1 MWGELFSIK
10 LELLYFDIIRLS
22 MQCII
27 LGFISLF
34 LYSPALADTLQGKV
48 VKVADGDTVTIVDDS
63 GKKHRIRLG
72 GIDAPEKDQSYG
84 DVSTQALVELLSGKT
99 VTIEY
104 EKRDRYKRII
114 GKVLVD
120 PPGEVFCMALD
131 CVKKVDVGLEQLKA
145 GLAWHYKY
153 YQMEQSEEDR
163 RLYSEA
169 ESEARIK
176 QLGLWMDKEP
186 MAPWEWRRKK

>member
-1 MWGELFSIK
+1 MQ
-10 LELLYFDIIRLS
+10 YIIICL
-22 MQCII
+22 
-27 LGFISLF
+27 ISLI

-48 VKVADGDTVTIVDDS
+48 TKIADGDTVTIVDGQGD
-63 GKKHRIRLG
+63 KHRIRLA
-72 GIDAPEKDQSYG
+72 GIDAPEKNQSYG
-84 DVSTQALVELLSGKT
+84 DVSTQGLIELVSGKT

-114 GKVLVD
+114 GKVLFD

-131 CVKKVDVGLEQLKA
+131 CVKKIDAGLEQIKD

-153 YQMEQSEEDR
+153 YQMEQSKEDR

-169 ESEARIK
+169 ELEARTK
-176 QLGLWMDKEP
+176 QLGLWKDDESI
-186 MAPWEWRRKK
+186 APWEWRKKR

>member
-1 MWGELFSIK
+1 MQ
-10 LELLYFDIIRLS
+10 YIIF
-22 MQCII
+22 
-27 LGFISLF
+27 GFISLI

-48 VKVADGDTVTIVDDS
+48 VKIADGDTVTIVDDS
-63 GKKHRIRLG
+63 GKKHRIRLA
-72 GIDAPEKDQSYG
+72 GIDAPEKNQSYG
-84 DVSTQALVELLSGKT
+84 DVSTQGLNKLVSGRI

-120 PPGEVFCMALD
+120 PPGDVFCMALD
-131 CVKKVDVGLEQLKA
+131 CVKKIDVGLEQIKK

-163 RLYSEA
+163 KLYSEA
-169 ESEARIK
+169 ELEARIK
-176 QLGLWMDKEP
+176 EMGLWKDEKP
-186 MAPWEWRRKK
+186 MAPWVWRRR

>member
-1 MWGELFSIK
+1 MQ
-10 LELLYFDIIRLS
+10 YIIF
-22 MQCII
+22 
-27 LGFISLF
+27 GFISLI

-48 VKVADGDTVTIVDDS
+48 IKVADGDTVTIVDNQ
-63 GKKHRIRLG
+63 GQKHRIRLT
-72 GIDAPEKDQSYG
+72 GIDAPEKDQPYG
-84 DVSTQALVELLSGKT
+84 NVSTQSLVELVSVKT

-104 EKRDRYKRII
+104 EKRGRYKRIV
-114 GKVLVD
+114 GKILVD

-131 CVKKVDVGLEQLKA
+131 CVKKVDAGLEQIKS

-169 ESEARIK
+169 ELEARTKKI
-176 QLGLWMDKEP
+176 GLWKDEEP
-186 MAPWEWRRKK
+186 MAPWVWRKRQK